1 MLDRERVHGP
11 AMKPIVALVL
21 ALSLSAGPGCATI
34 APFLPT
40 VIAAVTDG
48 ALVVDTIDR
57 FVDRYFESRPN
68 PDLQK
73 KIDIATARVRSA
85 LDAALRIASG
95 AQHLN
100 QAKVDEAFAE
110 FRLAYQDLLALVG
123 PLGVMTD
130 RGGKLQAR
138 PGGGLLVPE
147 PMALTLRVQS

>member
-1 MLDRERVHGP
+1 MLAKLARIALV
-11 AMKPIVALVL
+11 VALL
-21 ALSLSAGPGCATI
+21 ASPLAAGSGCATI

-48 ALVVDTIDR
+48 SLVIDTIDK

-73 KIDIATARVRSA
+73 KVDIAVARTRSA

-95 AQHLN
+95 AQDMN
-100 QAKVDEAFAE
+100 QAKVDEAFLE

-123 PLGVMTD
+123 PLGVMAGG
-130 RGGKLQAR
+130 GGKLQAR
-138 PGGGLLVPE
+138 PGGLLVPE
-147 PMALTLRVQS
+147 PMAMTLRVSQ

>member
-1 MLDRERVHGP
+1 MLRRL
-11 AMKPIVALVL
+11 AAIVALVCCFV
-21 ALSLSAGPGCATI
+21 AAPSCATI

-57 FVDRYFESRPN
+57 FVDRYFETRPN

-73 KIDIATARVRSA
+73 KIDVATARVRSA

-123 PLGVMTD
+123 PLGVTTSNAGQL
-130 RGGKLQAR
+130 RAT
-138 PGGGLLVPE
+138 PGGLMVPE
-147 PMALTLRVQS
+147 PMAMRLRVDQ